1 MSSEIKT
8 ETRMYTFFTFI
19 HRSMEDQATA
29 IRKIKGFQ
37 IGKEVKLSLFADDM
51 MLYIENPICYQK
63 TGS

>member
-1 MSSEIKT
+1 
-8 ETRMYTFFTFI
+8 MYTFFTFI

-63 TGS
+63 TSS